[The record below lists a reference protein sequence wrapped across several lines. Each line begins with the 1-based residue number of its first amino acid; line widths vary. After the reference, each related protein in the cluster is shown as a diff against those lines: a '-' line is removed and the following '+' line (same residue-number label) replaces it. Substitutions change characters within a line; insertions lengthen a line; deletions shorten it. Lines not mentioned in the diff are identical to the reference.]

1 MNNQDETKIKKS
13 WGGKRPNSGR
23 PRRMEENE
31 IISKLSPFEQLAF
44 DKLREKIESGDI
56 NALKIYFAYYLGQ
69 PAQKVESKIEGNLT
83 SIAVEVVRPQLVDSQ
98 DN

>member
-1 MNNQDETKIKKS
+1 MNNQEEIKSKKQ

-31 IISKLSPFEQLAF
+31 IIQKLSPFENLAF
-44 DKLREKIESGDI
+44 EKLREKIEKGDI
-56 NALKIYFAYYLGQ
+56 KALQIYFSYYLGQ
-69 PAQKVESKIEGNLT
+69 PTQKIDSRIEGNLT
-83 SIAVEVVRPQLVDSQ
+83 SIAVEVVRPGLLESQ